1 LRRKINILKRIIS
14 IIVLSSIVS
23 AALTVLAYHHWIP
36 PTQIVIREALTS
48 TVPTQYPLQQ
58 TGYRGAED
66 FKEAAEKITPTVV
79 NVRAIKEVAANNR
92 WNRNRKMGATGSGV
106 IVSADGYIVTNRHV
120 VFGAD
125 QLEITLANKRKYVG
139 TVIGTDRT
147 TDLALIKI
155 KERNLPFAILGNSDQ
170 AVIGEWVLAVGNPFN
185 LASTVTAGII
195 SAKGRSIDI
204 LEGQDRIESFIQ
216 TDAAV
221 NPGNSGGAL
230 VNASGELIGIN
241 TAIITQSGRYE
252 GYSFAIPSNLV
263 AKVITDLKEY
273 GIVQRGLL
281 GVFIDEITPQI
292 ADQLQLNEIAGVL
305 ITQVGMG
312 SGAQDAGLKKNDVI
326 ISVNGIST
334 PSLPKMQ
341 EQIGRLRPGNQVMI
355 GFFRN
360 GQLDSAQVV
369 LKNKSN
375 TTTLIN
381 AADDQLLMDI
391 GFEIR
396 ELTSSERKR
405 LKASGIRV
413 YSIFRNSVID
423 RSNMDPGFI
432 ITKINDVPVSDIAS
446 FITILKKFKKEIVFE
461 GIYENYEGPYFYNF
475 TLEEIL

>member
-1 LRRKINILKRIIS
+1 MKRIIS
-14 IIVLSSIVS
+14 IIIISSVIS
-23 AALTVLAYHHWIP
+23 AALTVLVYHHFIP
-36 PTQIVIREALTS
+36 PAQVIIREALS
-48 TVPTQYPLQQ
+48 SPVPAQYRLQQ
-58 TGYRGAED
+58 IGYKGAED

-79 NVRAIKEVAANNR
+79 NVRAIKEATSNNR

-125 QLEITLANKRKYVG
+125 ELEITLANKRKYNAEI
-139 TVIGTDRT
+139 IGTDRT

-155 KERNLPFAILGNSDQ
+155 KERNLPFALLGNSDQ

-185 LASTVTAGII
+185 LSSTVTAGII

-230 VNASGELIGIN
+230 VNAAGELIGIN

-263 AKVITDLKEY
+263 AKVIADLTEY

-281 GVFIDEITPQI
+281 GVFIDDITPQL
-292 ADQLQLNEIAGVL
+292 ADELQLQEVAGVL
-305 ITQVGMG
+305 ITQVGIG

-326 ISVNGIST
+326 VSVNGIST

-341 EQIGRLRPGNQVMI
+341 EQIGRMRPGNQVMI
-355 GFFRN
+355 GFYRN
-360 GQLDSAQVV
+360 GQLDSAQVI

-375 TTTLIN
+375 TTTLIH
-381 AADDQLLMDI
+381 AVDDKLLMDI
-391 GFEIR
+391 GLEIR
-396 ELTSSERKR
+396 ELTAIEQNR
-405 LKASGIRV
+405 LKTSGVRI
-413 YSIFRNSVID
+413 YSIYRNSLID
-423 RSNMDPGFI
+423 RTNMDPGFI
-432 ITKINDVPVSDIAS
+432 VTKINDLPIADIAS
-446 FITILKKFKKEIVFE
+446 FLTTLKKFKQEIVLEGFYEDFE
-461 GIYENYEGPYFYNF
+461 GSYFYNF

>member
-1 LRRKINILKRIIS
+1 LKRIIG
-14 IIVLSSIVS
+14 IIIISSTVS
-23 AALTVLAYHHWIP
+23 AALTVLIYHNFIP
-36 PTQIVIREALTS
+36 PSQVIIREALS
-48 TVPTQYPLQQ
+48 NPIPAQYRLQHS
-58 TGYRGAED
+58 GYKGAED
-66 FKEAAEKITPTVV
+66 FNEAAEKITPAVV
-79 NVRAIKEVAANNR
+79 NVRAIKETASNNQ

-125 QLEITLANKRKYVG
+125 QLEITLANKRKYTG
-139 TVIGTDRT
+139 ELIGTDRT

-155 KERNLPFAILGNSDQ
+155 KERNLPYALLGNSDH

-230 VNASGELIGIN
+230 VNAAGELIGIN

-263 AKVITDLKEY
+263 SKVIADLTEY

-281 GVFIDEITPQI
+281 GVFIDDITPQL
-292 ADQLQLNEIAGVL
+292 ADELQLKEVAGVL
-305 ITQVGMG
+305 ITQVGIG

-355 GFFRN
+355 GFYRN

-381 AADDQLLMDI
+381 AADDKLLMDI

-396 ELTSSERKR
+396 ELTAIEQKR
-405 LKASGIRV
+405 LKTSGVRI
-413 YSIFRNSVID
+413 YSIYRNSLID
-423 RSNMDPGFI
+423 RTNMDPGFI
-432 ITKINDVPVSDIAS
+432 VTKINDLPVSDITS
-446 FITILKKFKKEIVFE
+446 FLATLKKFKREIVLE
-461 GIYENYEGPYFYNF
+461 GIYEDFEGPYFYNF

>member
-1 LRRKINILKRIIS
+1 MKRIIS
-14 IIVLSSIVS
+14 IIFISSIVS
-23 AALTVLAYHHWIP
+23 AALTVLIYHNFIP
-36 PTQIVIREALTS
+36 PAQVIIREALS
-48 TVPTQYPLQQ
+48 SSISAQYPPAYP
-58 TGYRGAED
+58 TYKGAED
-66 FKEAAEKITPTVV
+66 FKEAAERITPTVV
-79 NVRAIKEVAANNR
+79 NVRAIKEANANNQ

-125 QLEITLANKRKYVG
+125 QLEITLANKRKYIG
-139 TVIGTDRT
+139 EIIGTDRT

-155 KERNLPFAILGNSDQ
+155 KERNLPFAFFGNSDQ

-263 AKVITDLKEY
+263 SKVIADLTEY

-281 GVFIDEITPQI
+281 GVFIDDITPQI
-292 ADQLQLNEIAGVL
+292 ADELQLKEVAGVL
-305 ITQVGMG
+305 ITQVGIG

-326 ISVNGIST
+326 ISVNGILT

-341 EQIGRLRPGNQVMI
+341 EQIGRLRPGNRAMI
-355 GFFRN
+355 GFYRN
-360 GQLDSAQVV
+360 GALDSTQVV

-381 AADDQLLMDI
+381 ASDDKLLLDI

-396 ELTSSERKR
+396 ELTAIEQKR
-405 LKASGIRV
+405 LNTAGVRV
-413 YSIFRNSVID
+413 YSIYRNSLID
-423 RSNMDPGFI
+423 RTNMDPGFV
-432 ITKINDVPVSDIAS
+432 ITKINDLSVSDIAS
-446 FITILKKFKKEIVFE
+446 FLATLKKFNSTIILE
-461 GIYENYEGPYFYNF
+461 GIYEDFEGSYFYNF
-475 TLEEIL
+475 SVEEIL

>member
-1 LRRKINILKRIIS
+1 
-14 IIVLSSIVS
+14 
-23 AALTVLAYHHWIP
+23 
-36 PTQIVIREALTS
+36 
-48 TVPTQYPLQQ
+48 
-58 TGYRGAED
+58 
-66 FKEAAEKITPTVV
+66 
-79 NVRAIKEVAANNR
+79 
-92 WNRNRKMGATGSGV
+92 
-106 IVSADGYIVTNRHV
+106 V

-125 QLEITLANKRKYVG
+125 QLEITLANKRKYTG
-139 TVIGTDRT
+139 ELIGTDRT

-155 KERNLPFAILGNSDQ
+155 KERNLPYALLGNSDH

-230 VNASGELIGIN
+230 VNAAGELIGIN

-263 AKVITDLKEY
+263 SKVIADLTEY

-281 GVFIDEITPQI
+281 GVFIDDITPQL
-292 ADQLQLNEIAGVL
+292 ADELQLKEVAGVL
-305 ITQVGMG
+305 ITQVGIG

-355 GFFRN
+355 GFYRN

-381 AADDQLLMDI
+381 AADDKLLMDI

-396 ELTSSERKR
+396 ELTAIEQKR
-405 LKASGIRV
+405 LKTSGVRI
-413 YSIFRNSVID
+413 YSIYRNSLID
-423 RSNMDPGFI
+423 RTNMDPGFI
-432 ITKINDVPVSDIAS
+432 VTKINDLPVSDITS
-446 FITILKKFKKEIVFE
+446 FLATLKKFKREIVLE
-461 GIYENYEGPYFYNF
+461 GIYEDFEGPYFYNF